1 MEKWKTKISGK
12 RDGEFII
19 RGHRLADL
27 IEKRSFVD
35 VVFLLWRGSLPD
47 ETEAAL
53 LNAMLVS
60 AAEHGLE
67 APSTFVARTV
77 ASTGNSFSSA
87 IASGI
92 LTIGDFH
99 GGAIEQAAELFASE
113 KSAEYIVADAREKK
127 LRIPGYGHKVYKDG
141 DPRTKV
147 LFYRAEA
154 LGHAGRYVEKAKA
167 IEAGLSSGGKKL
179 PLNIDGALAALL
191 LELGFDP
198 HFARPL
204 FILARTAGL
213 AAHAVEE
220 VKNEKPYHRLAEE
233 DTEYIGV

>member
-1 MEKWKTKISGK
+1 MEKWKTTISG
-12 RDGEFII
+12 RVDGELIV
-19 RGHRLADL
+19 RGNRLGDL
-27 IEKRSFVD
+27 IEKNTFIEM
-35 VVFLLWRGSLPD
+35 VFLLWRGPLPSK
-47 ETEAAL
+47 EEEAL
-53 LNAMLVS
+53 LNAMLVA

-67 APSTFVARTV
+67 APSTYVARTV
-77 ASTGNSFSSA
+77 ASTGNSFSAA

-113 KSAEYIVADAREKK
+113 KSAEEIVGETAAAKS
-127 LRIPGYGHKVYKDG
+127 RIPGYGHKVYKDG
-141 DPRTKV
+141 DPRTKI
-147 LFYRAEA
+147 LF
-154 LGHAGRYVEKAKA
+154 EKAESLGKSGQYVMKARA
-167 IEAGLSSGGKKL
+167 IEAALAEKKL

-191 LELGFDP
+191 LELGLDP

-220 VKNEKPYHRLAEE
+220 KINEKPYRRLAEE
-233 DTEYIGV
+233 DTEYIGS

>member
-1 MEKWKTKISGK
+1 MEKWKTTISG
-12 RDGEFII
+12 RVDGELIV
-19 RGHRLADL
+19 RGNRLGDL
-27 IEKRSFVD
+27 IEKNTFIEM
-35 VVFLLWRGSLPD
+35 VFLLWRGPLPSK
-47 ETEAAL
+47 EEEAL
-53 LNAMLVS
+53 LNAMLVA

-67 APSTFVARTV
+67 APSTYVARTV
-77 ASTGNSFSSA
+77 ASTGNSFSAA

-113 KSAEYIVADAREKK
+113 KSAEEIVGETAAAKS
-127 LRIPGYGHKVYKDG
+127 RIPGYGHKVYKDG
-141 DPRTKV
+141 DPRTKI
-147 LFYRAEA
+147 LFAKAES
-154 LGHAGRYVEKAKA
+154 LGKSGQYVMKARA
-167 IEAGLSSGGKKL
+167 IEAALAEKKL

-191 LELGFDP
+191 LELGLDP

-220 VKNEKPYHRLAEE
+220 KINEKPYRRLAEE
-233 DTEYIGV
+233 DTEYIGS